1 MVDLRTGFVIAVALF
16 PLAGCGKTET
26 VTTYTVA
33 KPPPAVRPASVG
45 PGMMSPPLPE
55 AASNE
60 PGRMLGAIVP
70 HGEKTWFFKLTGP
83 SDSVVQLATQFLEFI
98 RSLRFEGDV
107 PRWDRPEGWTEKPG
121 NEFRFATLVIES
133 ATGPLELTVS
143 PLPTGK
149 EDFQDQLLANVNRW
163 RGQMHVAPLDVAQ
176 LKKATL
182 ELDVNDLKVWLV
194 NIEGKL
200 GGTGMGRGGMGGHPP
215 TGRPVGGA
223 GVAEA
228 GRPSSLPDL
237 PFRFQLPEGWTRKPA
252 GPMRVAE
259 FLVSDG
265 DKTITISVS
274 VAGGDRLANVNRW
287 RGQIGMDPIEEAAL
301 RESLRQIAVCNL
313 TGEYVELVGP
323 KTDKPAQAILGVIAP
338 AGDRQWFFKLQ
349 GDAELARREQGR
361 FEEFVKSVQFRD
373 AAEDKY
379 GQ

>member
-1 MVDLRTGFVIAVALF
+1 MALALLS
-16 PLAGCGKTET
+16 LAGCGKPEA

-33 KPPPAVRPASVG
+33 KPPPAVRPASIA
-45 PGMMSPPLPE
+45 PSMMSHPQPE
-55 AASNE
+55 TASNE

-83 SDSVVQLATQFLEFI
+83 SESVVQLATQFLEFV
-98 RSLRFEGDV
+98 RSLRFEGDT
-107 PRWDRPEGWTEKPG
+107 PRWDRPENWTEKPG

-133 ATGPLELTVS
+133 ATGPLELSVS

-163 RGQMHVAPLDVAQ
+163 RGQMQVAPLDAAQ

-200 GGTGMGRGGMGGHPP
+200 GARGMGEGGMGGHPP
-215 TGRPVGGA
+215 TGRPASGA
-223 GVAEA
+223 GAADA
-228 GRPSSLPDL
+228 GRSSSLPEL
-237 PFRFQLPEGWTRKPA
+237 PFQFQLPKGWSRKPA
-252 GPMRVAE
+252 GPMRMAE
-259 FLVSDG
+259 FQVSDG

-274 VAGGDRLANVNRW
+274 IAGGDRLANVNRW

-301 RESLRQIAVCNL
+301 RESLRQIAVGSL
-313 TGEYVELVGP
+313 PGEYVELVGP
-323 KTDKPAQAILGVIAP
+323 NTDKPAQAIFGVIAP
-338 AGDRQWFFKLQ
+338 SGDRQWFFKLQ
-349 GDAELARREQGR
+349 GDAELSRREQGR

-373 AAEDKY
+373 AAEDKH